1 LANVVVGVTGG
12 IAAYKS
18 AALVRLFSEAG
29 HSVQVVATVNATRFI
44 GTTTLEA
51 LSHNKVQIVD
61 PDLFTD
67 VESVKHVALAKSAH
81 LIVVAPATAS
91 FLAKVTAGIA
101 DDLLTTTVLT
111 ASCPVILAPA
121 MHTEMWEN
129 PATQQNISTLRDR
142 GVHIVD
148 PGVGR
153 LTGEDT
159 GVGRLAEPES
169 ILATASALLGE
180 QKLEGVRVLVTTGGT
195 RERIDP
201 ARFVGNFSSG
211 KQGLAFA
218 RAALEMGASVKVIAA
233 NVDQSLLQ
241 GINHLNVVS
250 ASDLDTS
257 LNDAIGS
264 FDLLVMAAAV
274 ADFSPSKVSD
284 VKIKR
289 VVAGEK
295 IDISLTANPDIV
307 AGLAERSRS
316 TGSGAVILAFA
327 AESGDDLEGLAKK
340 KLQSKKCD
348 FVVAN
353 SISSGEV
360 FGSDQNSVLL
370 VSDGESARF
379 SGSKLEV
386 ARAVLDIVSS
396 KVIRSPRGVSK

>member
-1 LANVVVGVTGG
+1 MANVVVGVTGG

-18 AALVRLFSEAG
+18 AALIRLFTEAG
-29 HSVQVVATVNATRFI
+29 HSVQVVVTTNATRFI

-67 VESVKHVALAKSAH
+67 VEGVKHVALAKSAD

-91 FLAKVTAGIA
+91 FIAKVTAGIA

-111 ASCPVILAPA
+111 ATCPVIIAPA

-129 PATQQNISTLRDR
+129 RATQQNISTLRDR
-142 GVHIVD
+142 GLLIVD

-153 LTGEDT
+153 LTGDDS
-159 GVGRLAEPES
+159 GVGRLAEPET
-169 ILATASALLGE
+169 ILAAASSMLGA
-180 QKLEGVRVLVTTGGT
+180 KPLNGVRVLVTTGGT

-218 RAALEMGASVKVIAA
+218 RAASEMGATVKVIAA
-233 NVDQSLLQ
+233 NVDESLLL
-241 GINHLNVVS
+241 GLEHVNVVS
-250 ASDLDTS
+250 AKDLEKSVNDS
-257 LNDAIGS
+257 LDS

-274 ADFSPSKVSD
+274 ADYSPTVVASE
-284 VKIKR
+284 KIK
-289 VVAGEK
+289 K
-295 IDISLTANPDIV
+295 IDTGESFEISLTANPDIV
-307 AGLAERSRS
+307 
-316 TGSGAVILAFA
+316 GAVSANLKASGSNAVIVAFA
-327 AESGDDLEGLAKK
+327 AESGKDLEALAKV
-340 KLQSKKCD
+340 KLESKKCD

-360 FGSDQNSVLL
+360 FNSDQNSVVL
-370 VSDGESARF
+370 VSKDSSSSF
-379 SGSKLEV
+379 TGSKIEV
-386 ARAVLDIVSS
+386 ARAVLEIVSS
-396 KVIRSPRGVSK
+396 KVVRSPRGESK

>member
-1 LANVVVGVTGG
+1 MANVVVGVTGG

-18 AALVRLFSEAG
+18 AALIRLFTEAG
-29 HSVQVVATVNATRFI
+29 HNVQVVTTTNATRFI

-51 LSHNKVQIVD
+51 LSRNKVQIVD

-67 VESVKHVALAKSAH
+67 VEGVKHVALAKSAD

-111 ASCPVILAPA
+111 ASCPVIFAPA

-129 PATQQNISTLRDR
+129 LATQQNISTLKDR
-142 GVHIVD
+142 GMLIVD

-153 LTGEDT
+153 LTGDDS
-159 GVGRLAEPES
+159 GAGRLAEPES
-169 ILATASALLGE
+169 IVAAATSMLGAKPLA
-180 QKLEGVRVLVTTGGT
+180 GVRVLVTTGGT

-218 RAALEMGASVKVIAA
+218 RAAIEMGASVKVIAA
-233 NVDQSLLQ
+233 NVDESLML
-241 GINHLNVVS
+241 GLEHVNVVS
-250 ASDLDTS
+250 AKELAKSV
-257 LNDAIGS
+257 NDSMGT

-274 ADFSPSKVSD
+274 ADYSPTMVATE
-284 VKIKR
+284 KIKR
-289 VVAGEK
+289 SAAGEN
-295 IDISLTANPDIV
+295 IEISLTANPDIV
-307 AGLAERSRS
+307 AALATNLR
-316 TGSGAVILAFA
+316 GSGSDAIIVAFA
-327 AESGDDLEGLAKK
+327 AESGEDLEALART
-340 KLQSKKCD
+340 KLQTKKCE

-360 FGSDQNSVLL
+360 FNSDQNSVVL
-370 VSDGESARF
+370 VSDQSSARF
-379 SGSKLEV
+379 NGSKIQV
-386 ARAVLDIVSS
+386 ARAVLEIVSS
-396 KVIRSPRGVSK
+396 KVVRTPRGVSK

>member
-1 LANVVVGVTGG
+1 MANVVVGVTGG

-67 VESVKHVALAKSAH
+67 VDSVKHVALAKSAD

-111 ASCPVILAPA
+111 ASCPVIIAPA
-121 MHTEMWEN
+121 MHTEMWVN
-129 PATQQNISTLRDR
+129 AATQQNISTLRDR

-180 QKLEGVRVLVTTGGT
+180 KKLEGVRVLVTTGGT

-233 NVDQSLLQ
+233 NVDKSLLQ
-241 GINHLNVVS
+241 GMDHLNVVS
-250 ASDLDTS
+250 ASDLLKS
-257 LNDAIGS
+257 VNDAMGS

-307 AGLAERSRS
+307 AGLAERRRS
-316 TGSGAVILAFA
+316 TGSGAVIVAFA

>member
-67 VESVKHVALAKSAH
+67 VESVKHVALAKSAD

-180 QKLEGVRVLVTTGGT
+180 KKLDGVRVLVTTGGT

-233 NVDQSLLQ
+233 NVDKSLLQ
-241 GINHLNVVS
+241 GMDHLNVVS
-250 ASDLDTS
+250 ASDLLKS
-257 LNDAIGS
+257 VNDAMGS

-307 AGLAERSRS
+307 AGLAERRRS
-316 TGSGAVILAFA
+316 TGSGAVIVAFA

-370 VSDGESARF
+370 VSDSESARF

>member
-1 LANVVVGVTGG
+1 MANVVVGVTGG

-18 AALVRLFSEAG
+18 AALIRLFTEAG
-29 HSVQVVATVNATRFI
+29 HSVQVVVTTNATRFI

-67 VESVKHVALAKSAH
+67 VEGVKHVALAKSAD

-91 FLAKVTAGIA
+91 FIAKVSAGIA

-111 ASCPVILAPA
+111 ATCPVIIAPA

-129 PATQQNISTLRDR
+129 RATQQNISTLRDR
-142 GVHIVD
+142 GLLIVD

-153 LTGEDT
+153 LTGDDS
-159 GVGRLAEPES
+159 GVGRLAEPET
-169 ILATASALLGE
+169 ILAAASSMLGA
-180 QKLEGVRVLVTTGGT
+180 KPLNGVRVLVTTGGT

-218 RAALEMGASVKVIAA
+218 KAASEMGATVKVIAA
-233 NVDQSLLQ
+233 NVDESLLL
-241 GINHLNVVS
+241 GLEHVNVVS
-250 ASDLDTS
+250 AKDLEKSVNDS
-257 LNDAIGS
+257 LES

-274 ADFSPSKVSD
+274 ADYSPTVVASE
-284 VKIKR
+284 KIK
-289 VVAGEK
+289 K
-295 IDISLTANPDIV
+295 IDTGESFEISLTANPDIV
-307 AGLAERSRS
+307 
-316 TGSGAVILAFA
+316 GAVSANLKASGSNAVIVAFA
-327 AESGDDLEGLAKK
+327 AESGKDLEALAKV
-340 KLQSKKCD
+340 KLESKKCD

-360 FGSDQNSVLL
+360 FNSDQNSVVL
-370 VSDGESARF
+370 VSKDSSSSF
-379 SGSKLEV
+379 TGSKIMV
-386 ARAVLDIVSS
+386 ARAVLEIVSS
-396 KVIRSPRGVSK
+396 KVVRSPRGESK

>member
-1 LANVVVGVTGG
+1 VANVVVGVTGG

-18 AALVRLFSEAG
+18 AALIRLFTEAG
-29 HSVQVVATVNATRFI
+29 HSVQVVVTTNATRFI

-67 VESVKHVALAKSAH
+67 VEGVKHVALAKSAD

-91 FLAKVTAGIA
+91 FIAKVSAGIA

-111 ASCPVILAPA
+111 ATCPVIIAPA

-129 PATQQNISTLRDR
+129 RATQQNISTLRDR
-142 GVHIVD
+142 GLLIVD

-153 LTGEDT
+153 LTGDDS
-159 GVGRLAEPES
+159 GVGRLAEPET
-169 ILATASALLGE
+169 ILAAASSMLGA
-180 QKLEGVRVLVTTGGT
+180 KPLNGVRVLVTTGGT

-218 RAALEMGASVKVIAA
+218 KAASEMGATVKVIAA
-233 NVDQSLLQ
+233 NVDESLLL
-241 GINHLNVVS
+241 GLEHVNVVS
-250 ASDLDTS
+250 AKDLEKSVNDS
-257 LNDAIGS
+257 LES

-274 ADFSPSKVSD
+274 ADYSPTVVASE
-284 VKIKR
+284 KIK
-289 VVAGEK
+289 K
-295 IDISLTANPDIV
+295 IDTGESFEISLTANPDIV
-307 AGLAERSRS
+307 
-316 TGSGAVILAFA
+316 GAVSANLKASGSNAVIVAFA
-327 AESGDDLEGLAKK
+327 AESGKDLEALAKV
-340 KLQSKKCD
+340 KLESKKCD

-360 FGSDQNSVLL
+360 FNSDQNSVVL
-370 VSDGESARF
+370 VSKDSSSSF
-379 SGSKLEV
+379 TGSKIMV
-386 ARAVLDIVSS
+386 ARAVLEIVSS
-396 KVIRSPRGVSK
+396 KVVRSPRGESK

>member
-1 LANVVVGVTGG
+1 MANVVVGVTGG

-18 AALVRLFSEAG
+18 AALIRLFTEAG
-29 HSVQVVATVNATRFI
+29 HSVQVVVTTNATRFI

-67 VESVKHVALAKSAH
+67 VEGVKHVALAKSAD

-91 FLAKVTAGIA
+91 FIAKVTAGIA

-111 ASCPVILAPA
+111 ATCPVIIAPA

-129 PATQQNISTLRDR
+129 RATQQNISTLRDR
-142 GVHIVD
+142 GLLIVY

-153 LTGEDT
+153 LTGDDS
-159 GVGRLAEPES
+159 GVGRLAEPET
-169 ILATASALLGE
+169 ILAAASSMLGA
-180 QKLEGVRVLVTTGGT
+180 KPLNGVRVLVTTGGT

-218 RAALEMGASVKVIAA
+218 RAASEMGATVKVIAA
-233 NVDQSLLQ
+233 NVDESLLL
-241 GINHLNVVS
+241 GLEHVNVVS
-250 ASDLDTS
+250 AKDLEKSVNDS
-257 LNDAIGS
+257 LES

-274 ADFSPSKVSD
+274 ADYSPTVVASE
-284 VKIKR
+284 KIK
-289 VVAGEK
+289 K
-295 IDISLTANPDIV
+295 IDTGEGFEISLTANPDIV
-307 AGLAERSRS
+307 
-316 TGSGAVILAFA
+316 GAVSANLKASGSNAVIVAFA
-327 AESGDDLEGLAKK
+327 AESGKDLEALAKV
-340 KLQSKKCD
+340 KLESKKCD

-360 FGSDQNSVLL
+360 FNSDQNSVVL
-370 VSDGESARF
+370 VSKDSSSSF
-379 SGSKLEV
+379 SGSKIEV
-386 ARAVLDIVSS
+386 ARAVLEIVSS
-396 KVIRSPRGVSK
+396 KVVRSPGGESN

>member
-153 LTGEDT
+153 LTGDDT

>member
-1 LANVVVGVTGG
+1 MANVVVGVTGG

-18 AALVRLFSEAG
+18 AALIRLFTEAG
-29 HSVQVVATVNATRFI
+29 HSVQVVVTTNATRFI

-67 VESVKHVALAKSAH
+67 VEGVKHVALAKSAD

-91 FLAKVTAGIA
+91 FIAKVTAGIA

-111 ASCPVILAPA
+111 ATCPVIIAPA

-129 PATQQNISTLRDR
+129 RATQQNISTLRNR
-142 GVHIVD
+142 GLLIVD

-153 LTGEDT
+153 LTGDDS
-159 GVGRLAEPES
+159 GVGRLAEPET
-169 ILATASALLGE
+169 ILAAASSMLGE
-180 QKLEGVRVLVTTGGT
+180 KPLNGVRVLVTTGGT

-218 RAALEMGASVKVIAA
+218 RAASEMGASVRVIAA
-233 NVDQSLLQ
+233 NVDESLLL
-241 GINHLNVVS
+241 GLEHVNVVS
-250 ASDLDTS
+250 AKDLEKSVNDS
-257 LNDAIGS
+257 LES

-274 ADFSPSKVSD
+274 ADYSPTVVASE
-284 VKIKR
+284 KIK
-289 VVAGEK
+289 K
-295 IDISLTANPDIV
+295 IDTGESFEISLTANPDIV
-307 AGLAERSRS
+307 
-316 TGSGAVILAFA
+316 GAVSANLKASGSNAVIVAFA
-327 AESGDDLEGLAKK
+327 AESGKDLEALAKV
-340 KLQSKKCD
+340 KLESKKCD

-360 FGSDQNSVLL
+360 FNSDQNSVVL
-370 VSDGESARF
+370 VSKDSSSSF
-379 SGSKLEV
+379 TGSKMQV
-386 ARAVLDIVSS
+386 ARAVLEIVSS
-396 KVIRSPRGVSK
+396 KVVRSPRGESK